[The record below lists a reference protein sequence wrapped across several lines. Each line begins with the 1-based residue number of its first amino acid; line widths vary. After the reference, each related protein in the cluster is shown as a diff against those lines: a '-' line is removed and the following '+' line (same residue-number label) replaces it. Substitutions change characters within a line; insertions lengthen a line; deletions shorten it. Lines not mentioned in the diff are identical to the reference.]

1 METLQVKLDLYEQQV
16 FDDLTGKG
24 VEPENVLRVLIN
36 TVEGDVS
43 QLSEGLK
50 EYAIKNNLIEVN

>member
-1 METLQVKLDLYEQQV
+1 MIKDLSKVTLDPYEQHV

-24 VEPENVLRVLIN
+24 LEPERALKVLIN
-36 TVEGDVS
+36 TVEGDIS

-50 EYAIKNNLIEVN
+50 EYAVKNKLL